1 MIAILLHLHYQDLW
15 EEFKEK
21 ISPILSDTTHLYV
34 SINETTEYT
43 DDITKYATKVFL
55 VENRGMDF
63 GPFVFVYNK
72 IRHQN
77 YKYIVKLHG
86 KKSLHT
92 PGIGDKW
99 RNTLVNSLIETPD
112 QFAHI
117 INFMDTDSDIFMASS
132 LEYYHDTNRES
143 LNHPNRLAALPF
155 INKVRTFVN
164 SDDHGCFFAGSMF
177 IVTTNYLEKL
187 FGAVNLEQLY
197 EQFELGYSMD
207 SFAHGM
213 ERVIG
218 YGVHTHNGKYL
229 TI

>member
-72 IRHQN
+72 IRTHN
-77 YKYIVKLHG
+77 YKYIIKLHS

-92 PGIGDKW
+92 PGIGDRW
-99 RNTLVNSLIETPD
+99 RNTLVNSLIETPE
-112 QFAHI
+112 QFTHI

-177 IVTTNYLEKL
+177 IVTTTYLEKL
-187 FGAVNLEQLY
+187 FGTVNLEQLY
-197 EQFELGYSMD
+197 EQFELGYLMD